1 MTMKLK
7 KILNIFTALTQ
18 LLLILLI
25 ILTLAVTFLSRRG
38 ISNLRAFVIST
49 GSMGTSIPAGS
60 LIITQP
66 QDSYQKDDII
76 TYYTN
81 DSNGNRQKLPTTHRL
96 VEVKQGE
103 NLGYQ
108 TKGDG
113 NQTVDPFITPAKS
126 LIGKVIFHLPF
137 FGYFSNFAQS
147 RNGFIFLIVIPATI
161 LIYGEI
167 NTIFKEINKLI
178 KKKKV
183 GATLAVARKKHLSSR
198 GSANWR
204 RRGDPV
210 GIATSSDKSESSQ

>member
-1 MTMKLK
+1 MTIKLNK
-7 KILNIFTALTQ
+7 VLTIFTDLIQ

-25 ILTLAVTFLSRRG
+25 VLTLTVTFLSRRG

-66 QDSYQKDDII
+66 QDSYQKDDVI

-81 DSNGNRQKLPTTHRL
+81 DPNGNRQKLPTTHRI
-96 VEVKQGE
+96 VETKQGE
-103 NLGYQ
+103 GLGYQ
-108 TKGDG
+108 TKGDA
-113 NQTVDPFITPAKS
+113 NEDPDPFITPEKN

-183 GATLAVARKKHLSSR
+183 GAALAVARKTKKKRSSSR
-198 GSANWR
+198 R
-204 RRGDPV
+204 QP
-210 GIATSSDKSESSQ
+210 SS